1 MVSLVMLPLPFP
13 AATISLDYGAVDGEY
28 YTFSSPHQGTDFSSR
43 SQGVVAG
50 SVIRASGPGVVTRS
64 GVGPEGVSPSIA
76 RPNEKAGNS
85 IDVDYGD
92 VLVRYMHRPT
102 DSPSPAPGDRVTEG
116 TSLGVIG
123 ATGLVSAAHLHM
135 ETWSKTTGRRVD
147 PANYFDFTRT
157 VTTSTPQGDTA
168 RPFEEDDMAGLIQ
181 HKDRGIALIA
191 PGYFKAVT
199 PEELQIAVARYGW
212 PKVYD
217 DSPVGA
223 REFDLDVSLAVN
235 GSGGDQQVQ
244 EQLAA
249 TRDQVLAAVGK
260 LRG

>member
-1 MVSLVMLPLPFP
+1 MLPIPFP
-13 AATISLDYGAVDGEY
+13 ASTISLDYGAVDGEY

-43 SQGVVAG
+43 SQGVTAG
-50 SVIRASGPGVVTRS
+50 TVFRASGPGVVTRA
-64 GVGPEGVSPSIA
+64 GVGPAGVAPSID
-76 RPNEKAGNS
+76 RPNNLAGNS

-92 VLVRYMHRPT
+92 FIARYMHRPY
-102 DSPSPAPGDRVTEG
+102 DSPSPEVGAETVEG
-116 TSLGVIG
+116 TELGVVG
-123 ATGLVSAAHLHM
+123 STGLSGGAHLHM
-135 ETWSKTTGRRVD
+135 ETWSKTTGRRVN

-168 RPFEEDDMAGLIQ
+168 RPFEEDNMAGLIQ

-199 PEELQIAVARYGW
+199 PEELQIAVSRYGW

-217 DSPVGA
+217 DSEVGA

-260 LRG
+260 LR

>member
-1 MVSLVMLPLPFP
+1 MTRTVSP
-13 AATISLDYGAVDGEY
+13 APYGVPGLEFGNTSEY
-28 YTFSSPHQGTDFSSR
+28 PYRPGRPHGGQDHQWRYDDVARSR
-43 SQGVVAG
+43 QTYAPVT
-50 SVIRASGPGVVTRS
+50 GVVTAAYND
-64 GVGPEGVSPSIA
+64 GGDHNGW
-76 RPNEKAGNS
+76 GNYVD
-85 IDVDYGD
+85 IDVPTVDGTS
-92 VLVRYMHRPT
+92 VHARLAHHETGTVQVRV
-102 DSPSPAPGDRVTEG
+102 GDRVTAGVTRIG
-116 TSLGVIG
+116 TMGD
-123 ATGLVSAAHLHM
+123 TGDVVGIHLH
-135 ETWSKTTGRRVD
+135 EELWINGRRVD
-147 PANYFDFTRT
+147 PVYYRT
-157 VTTSTPQGDTA
+157 HDIPGTPATAGDES
-168 RPFEEDDMAGLIQ
+168 RPFEQSEEDDMAGLIQ

-235 GSGGDQQVQ
+235 GAGGDQQVR